1 MAIYDNGV
9 YLNHADLIQN
19 VITAGFDAQVGN
31 SPAAIYGK
39 HGTACAGIVAAE
51 ENEIGVV
58 GVAPEAGITSISIGL
73 VQYNTPEQYA
83 SGFDWARENNVDII
97 SNSWGVLDT
106 SMLIETAI
114 RRAISEGRNGKGV

>member
-1 MAIYDNGV
+1 MNF
-9 YLNHADLIQN
+9 
-19 VITAGFDAQVGN
+19 GFDAQVGN

-73 VQYNTPEQYA
+73 NQFNIPEQYVN
-83 SGFDWARENNVDII
+83 GFNWARENSIDII
-97 SNSWGVLDT
+97 SNSWGGD
-106 SMLIETAI
+106 
-114 RRAISEGRNGKGV
+114 RHFFFC